1 MATIKDVAE
10 KAGVS
15 AATVSYVLNDARK
28 VRPETEQRVLWAAK
42 ELNYQPNT
50 AARSLAVG
58 HSSIIGL
65 IVPDMLNPFFPE
77 IAKSFQSEAA
87 LYSMETVTMD
97 GNNDTQRT
105 RSLVERLLGLQAPG
119 IAFLTSQVDAPLKD
133 FVAKKGIAAAY
144 LGFGA
149 PAQNIANIAI
159 EQRHGIEEAVN
170 HLLAL
175 GHRRVGFIGGP
186 ADGAF
191 AQGRKAAFLEC
202 AAAAGF
208 ETRVFDSDFTV
219 QGGYFGCSRVLGGF
233 DATAIMTAND
243 LMAIGALHYAY
254 DRRIPVPGALSVV
267 GFDNI
272 NFAQFTQ
279 PALTTVAVPRAE
291 IGRLAF
297 QSLWGLIN
305 ESPGGDYEVKTN
317 LVIRQTTGPAPVSA

>member
-1 MATIKDVAE
+1 MATIRDVAE

-15 AATVSYVLNDARK
+15 AATVSYVLNDVRK

-42 ELNYQPNT
+42 ELGYQPNT
-50 AARSLAVG
+50 AARSLSVG

-65 IVPDMLNPFFPE
+65 IVPDILNPFFPE
-77 IAKSFQSEAA
+77 ITKSFQTEAA
-87 LYSMETVTMD
+87 LYGMETVAMD
-97 GNNDTQRT
+97 GNNDPQRT

-119 IAFLTSQVDAPLKD
+119 IAFLTSQVDAPLKEYI
-133 FVAKKGIAAAY
+133 AKKGIFAAY
-144 LGFGA
+144 LGFGS
-149 PAQNIANIAI
+149 PSPTIANIAI

-170 HLLAL
+170 HLAAL
-175 GHRRVGFIGGP
+175 GHRKVGFIGGP
-186 ADGAF
+186 ADGVF
-191 AQGRKAAFLEC
+191 AQRRKANFLEC
-202 AAAAGF
+202 SGAAGL

-243 LMAIGALHYAY
+243 LMAIGALHYAF
-254 DRRIPVPGALSVV
+254 DRRIPVPAALSVV

-279 PALTTVAVPRAE
+279 PALTTVSVPRAE

-297 QSLWGLIN
+297 QSLWSLIH
-305 ESPGGDYEVKTN
+305 ETPGGDYEVRTD
-317 LVIRQTTGPAPVSA
+317 LVIRQSSGPVPVK